1 MLKLTIAV
9 LFVAIAG
16 TASAAGWRSLRVDG
30 SSEEGFTKSLAT
42 FKTELSPARYY
53 VLLRALQDVWAEGTK
68 GSEAGESEYTE
79 VDYLRQLDG
88 LTYKRVVRFTDPTGD
103 TAQQRLRAA
112 TLQQHAAAYARVR
125 PSTNWANQPAR
136 MNLANQPAQI
146 GPSGEQVRGTIDF
159 GPAYQH
165 QLRTMGQ

>member
-1 MLKLTIAV
+1 MLKFTIAV
-9 LFVAIAG
+9 LAVALAG

-30 SSEEGFTKSLAT
+30 SSEEGFTKSLAA
-42 FKTELSPARYY
+42 FKEELPAARYV
-53 VLLRALQDVWAEGTK
+53 VLLMALQDVWAEGTK
-68 GSEAGESEYTE
+68 GSEAGQGEYTE

-88 LTYKRVVRFTDPTGD
+88 LTYKGVVRFTDPSGD

-112 TLQQHAAAYARVR
+112 ALQQRAATYARVN
-125 PSTNWANQPAR
+125 PPKSWANQPAR
-136 MNLANQPAQI
+136 I
-146 GPSGEQVRGTIDF
+146 GPTGEQVRGTIDS